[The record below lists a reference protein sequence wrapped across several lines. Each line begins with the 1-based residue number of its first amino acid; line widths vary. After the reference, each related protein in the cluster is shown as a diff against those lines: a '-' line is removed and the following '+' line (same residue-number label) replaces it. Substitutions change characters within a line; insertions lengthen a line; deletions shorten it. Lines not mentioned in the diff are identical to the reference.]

1 MHLKI
6 HQGLKAVRCRICFVL
21 LWDKILLLTETYSEN
36 GKNYKC
42 ENFKNHPTVS
52 SRFPPPMLISLLEM
66 LSFGSLFFFTCW
78 IVGAD
83 FGGFEAE
90 EGRVE

>member
-1 MHLKI
+1 MRFYRL
-6 HQGLKAVRCRICFVL
+6 CFVL

-36 GKNYKC
+36 GKKYEY
-42 ENFKNHPTVS
+42 ENFRNHPTVS

-90 EGRVE
+90 EEGRVE